1 MRESNGGNWAG
12 IQQIGFPVFLIHG
25 ESCLQ
30 LLGKGVSISALECRV
45 PLAKSSWRTPI
56 PSPSQLEH
64 SQGHQVLQRGMQDH
78 RESPGGWSPRCR
90 KLPRFVDWKQDW
102 KELHCS
108 HKAYGFCGFLVHA
121 YKYLNTC
128 WTGPNL
134 TLPRQSNKGKSRKG
148 TSCTSSQCK
157 IASGPMIMCMDF
169 ACNGCIQ
176 LHQKRSPFQTLLICW
191 HIHYHCKKQYPF

>member
-12 IQQIGFPVFLIHG
+12 IQQTGFPVFLIHG

-102 KELHCS
+102 KELHWS
-108 HKAYGFCGFLVHA
+108 HKAGGSSSFPLHMVSVDSWCMLTSTWTHAGLAPTSLYQGRVTKARAERELLV
-121 YKYLNTC
+121 
-128 WTGPNL
+128 
-134 TLPRQSNKGKSRKG
+134 
-148 TSCTSSQCK
+148 
-157 IASGPMIMCMDF
+157 
-169 ACNGCIQ
+169 
-176 LHQKRSPFQTLLICW
+176 LHLSAK
-191 HIHYHCKKQYPF
+191 